1 MDSKGG
7 LFEILGKIKARPGM
21 YIGKPSVSDLFMF
34 LVGYK
39 TARRELG
46 IESTEE
52 EIDFYQKFH
61 DFVERRYKVRTSNSW
76 AKIIMLYCH
85 DEKDGFERFF
95 NLLDEFKQRD
105 KSLDFQDQVIKSYEV
120 SNKS

>member
-46 IESTEE
+46 IQSTEE
-52 EIDFYQKFH
+52 EIDFYDEFH
-61 DFVERRYKVRTSNSW
+61 NFIETRYKVRTSNSW

-105 KSLDFQDQVIKSYEV
+105 KNLDVQDKDLRAM
-120 SNKS
+120 K